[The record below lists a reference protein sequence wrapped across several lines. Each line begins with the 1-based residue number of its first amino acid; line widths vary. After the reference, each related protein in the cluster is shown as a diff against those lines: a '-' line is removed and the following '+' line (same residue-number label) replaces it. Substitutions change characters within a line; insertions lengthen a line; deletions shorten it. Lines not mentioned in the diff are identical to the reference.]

1 MKVPRQL
8 IAFGVSREAM
18 GLLADTCGS
27 QFETV
32 VPRGSEFRCCIM
44 NDRRE
49 DLHPPPAGGV
59 RQLTGTENQKT
70 SFFLLQQKNGE
81 GEPPPPFFAVVDYA
95 QSLLTAE
102 VA

>member
-1 MKVPRQL
+1 VKVPRQL

-49 DLHPPPAGGV
+49 DLHPLQPAECDKILTRKIAIVGNGIRDGPEGTQLVGIKAGDCPVRSTQLEGG
-59 RQLTGTENQKT
+59 
-70 SFFLLQQKNGE
+70 
-81 GEPPPPFFAVVDYA
+81 
-95 QSLLTAE
+95 
-102 VA
+102 